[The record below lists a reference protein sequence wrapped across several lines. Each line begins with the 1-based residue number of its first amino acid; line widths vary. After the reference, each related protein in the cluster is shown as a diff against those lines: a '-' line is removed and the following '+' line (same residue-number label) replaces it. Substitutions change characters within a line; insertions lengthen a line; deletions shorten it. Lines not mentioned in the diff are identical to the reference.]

1 MAYMLEVRLVLDH
14 ASIANFM
21 QNPIMGKNAKKYKVS
36 VSFIYLVGC
45 GWLWLVVVGCVL
57 VPIISYNEI

>member
-45 GWLWLVVVGCVL
+45 GCVL